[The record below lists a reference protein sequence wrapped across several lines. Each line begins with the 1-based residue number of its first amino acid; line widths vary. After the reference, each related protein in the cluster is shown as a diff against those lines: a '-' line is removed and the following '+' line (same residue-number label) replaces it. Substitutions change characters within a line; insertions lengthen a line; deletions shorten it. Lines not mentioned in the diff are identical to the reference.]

1 VKGQQH
7 LETGTPESFNVL
19 LKEMQG
25 LCLDVQK
32 MKKVGG
38 ETDKDSKPARDP
50 FERGLS

>member
-32 MKKVGG
+32 MKKAD
-38 ETDKDSKPARDP
+38 EDKENDSLDFVDP
-50 FERGLS
+50 FKGKL